1 MQKNRH
7 RIRNI
12 RITEVHDMV
21 YDISHVAFAMDGKI
35 RQMDRTANNLAN
47 ASTPG
52 FKAEHLRALQASGA
66 VEASSTEASVD
77 FSPGLAEKTGNALD
91 LLIEGDGFFVI
102 QTKDGLAFT
111 RRGDF
116 TLDREN
122 RLVTQDGAP
131 VMGEN
136 GFITLNKGK
145 IHVSRDGSVSLD
157 ADVVGKL
164 RIVEFNNRME
174 LTPVGGGLYRDS
186 GAAGMRQSQR
196 PQVASGFLE
205 LSNVNMIRE
214 MTEMIGIN
222 RSFENYQ
229 KIIQTLSELD
239 KLSVSRV
246 GRLA

>member
-1 MQKNRH
+1 M
-7 RIRNI
+7 I
-12 RITEVHDMV
+12 
-21 YDISHVAFAMDGKI
+21 YDVSSVASAMDRKI
-35 RQMDRTANNLAN
+35 KQMDYTANNLAN

-52 FKAEHLRALQASGA
+52 FKAEHLRALQATGA
-66 VEASSTEASVD
+66 GEIAPTEAAVD
-77 FSPGLAEKTGNALD
+77 FRPGLAEKTENALD

-102 QTKDGLAFT
+102 QTKEGPAFT

-116 TLDREN
+116 TIDRDN

-136 GFITLNKGK
+136 GFITLTKGK
-145 IHVSRDGSVSLD
+145 INISRDGSISLD

-164 RIVEFNNRME
+164 RIVEFNNRTE

-186 GAAGMRQSQR
+186 GAAGMKKSQY

-205 LSNVNMIRE
+205 LSNVSMIRE

-239 KLSVSRV
+239 RLSVSRI